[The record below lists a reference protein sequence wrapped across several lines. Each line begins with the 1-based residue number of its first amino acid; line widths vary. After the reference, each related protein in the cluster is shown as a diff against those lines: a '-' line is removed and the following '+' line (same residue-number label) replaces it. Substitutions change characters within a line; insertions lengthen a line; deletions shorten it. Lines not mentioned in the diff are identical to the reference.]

1 MLAGLGGEDGAGV
14 MVLLPGPRAHLPVR
28 FFVFGDVGGGD
39 GGDGGA
45 HPANQGAVAG
55 AGWVGRLHVC
65 HKHLEPE

>member
-28 FFVFGDVGGGD
+28 FLVFGDVGGGD
-39 GGDGGA
+39 GGDVGGDGGA

-55 AGWVGRLHVC
+55 AGWVGRLHVG
-65 HKHLEPE
+65 H